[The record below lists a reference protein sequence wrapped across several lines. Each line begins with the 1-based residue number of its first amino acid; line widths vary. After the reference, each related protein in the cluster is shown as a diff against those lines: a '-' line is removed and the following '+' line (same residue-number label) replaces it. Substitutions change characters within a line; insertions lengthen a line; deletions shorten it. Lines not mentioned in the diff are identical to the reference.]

1 MRLAGGD
8 ALELEKIANASHLG
22 RRRRRHPGNVG
33 SKQRIEGATDIPNRF
48 IRAVTTPTLTGGT
61 SPTILLATDIVLGGE
76 ALLPA
81 V

>member
-8 ALELEKIANASHLG
+8 ALELEKITNASHLG

-48 IRAVTTPTLTGGT
+48 IRP
-61 SPTILLATDIVLGGE
+61 
-76 ALLPA
+76 
-81 V
+81 